1 MKWLLVSAGIVVVLA
16 ASPAARSQTTEQTF
30 LVPTAGSLAQ
40 LCADTSPSDPIMTAA
55 QNFCHG
61 YMVGAYQVLVQVNA
75 ARKRPAF
82 CTPTPQPTRNQA
94 IAAFVQWVNA
104 SPSNA
109 GLPPA
114 DAVFAFLM
122 QRWPCPAG
130 K

>member
-1 MKWLLVSAGIVVVLA
+1 MKWLLVSAGVLVGLA
-16 ASPAARSQTTEQTF
+16 AAPAARSQTTEQTF

-40 LCADTSPSDPIMTAA
+40 LCGDMSPNDPMMTAA

-75 ARKRPAF
+75 ARKKPAF
-82 CTPTPQPTRNQA
+82 CAPTPAPTRNQA
-94 IAAFVQWVNA
+94 IAAYVQWVDA
-104 SPSNA
+104 DPTKA
-109 GLPPA
+109 AMAPA
-114 DAVFAFLM
+114 DSVYAFLM